1 MFLDDLDETFDFI
14 FSGFLVLG
22 SQFYYLF
29 SSLVL
34 LKKGVVVNICII
46 VDVQRLLAL
55 QHLTVS
61 VRSWSTGR

>member
-29 SSLVL
+29 SSSVL
-34 LKKGVVVNICII
+34 E
-46 VDVQRLLAL
+46 
-55 QHLTVS
+55 
-61 VRSWSTGR
+61 RSCREYMHHR